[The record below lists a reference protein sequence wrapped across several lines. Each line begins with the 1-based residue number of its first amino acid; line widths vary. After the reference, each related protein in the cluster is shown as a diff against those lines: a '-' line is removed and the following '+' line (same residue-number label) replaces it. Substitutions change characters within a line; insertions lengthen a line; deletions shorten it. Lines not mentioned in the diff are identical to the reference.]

1 MGATL
6 FSIDSNAE
14 KREDKLRDVTSRIE
28 DLNAVLYTTNQSR
41 RGELSK
47 IAETIACQWAVVR
60 REKIIFT
67 TLNLWKFDSG
77 RKTLL
82 AEGWVPTRDIPRI
95 QGALREASVCFASQ
109 SSGVI
114 ILIEAVKITG
124 QSRSKRYSHPPR
136 MSNL

>member
-14 KREDKLRDVTSRIE
+14 KREDKLREVASRIE
-28 DLNAVLYTTNQSR
+28 DLNSVLYSTNQSR
-41 RGELSK
+41 RGELAR

-95 QGALREASVCFASQ
+95 QGALREASVSLSPSVNISACSC
-109 SSGVI
+109 
-114 ILIEAVKITG
+114 
-124 QSRSKRYSHPPR
+124 
-136 MSNL
+136 